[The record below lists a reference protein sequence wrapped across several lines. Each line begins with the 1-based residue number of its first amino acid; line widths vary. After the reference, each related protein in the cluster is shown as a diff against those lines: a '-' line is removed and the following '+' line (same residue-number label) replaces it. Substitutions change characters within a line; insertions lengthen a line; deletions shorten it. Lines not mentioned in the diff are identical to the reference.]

1 MALNGGGVSD
11 LPQLLQKQNYDRIS
25 KTALGWICNVYV
37 CGLHKRKE
45 TPVSVCDHMILLA
58 AEQAS
63 AIFPKNF
70 DSYVLRAIEKCTP
83 CAPLSNSYTYDAC
96 LTWSTETRGVNFR
109 NQFLKHLF
117 EHDVTDCPVVKRLQ
131 RTCGVV
137 LEELG
142 LSSKQISVARG
153 FVWAEMYVLN
163 VQIAIVTFL
172 KYGPKSDHFRPTD
185 GGAYYT
191 DTDIARLFFEI
202 ADGEDIHSR
211 HDAVTVYHT
220 PPSTAHGDVLPVCP
234 ICLEITHY
242 TNSKFT
248 STKNAVVNCH
258 RCLQPIHVKC
268 HPKSDSCISSLK
280 SCPCCRAPGE
290 WLIDVERAKLKG
302 QSGKT

>member
-137 LEELG
+137 LEELE

-220 PPSTAHGDVLPVCP
+220 PPSTAHGDVLPVVYNGHFTGD
-234 ICLEITHY
+234 IDFVVRLVSGTTHH
-242 TNSKFT
+242 
-248 STKNAVVNCH
+248 A
-258 RCLQPIHVKC
+258 
-268 HPKSDSCISSLK
+268 
-280 SCPCCRAPGE
+280 
-290 WLIDVERAKLKG
+290 
-302 QSGKT
+302 